1 MINQK
6 ERKEKADLFL
16 KLHHDKEILVLLNSW
31 DPGSSKLIEASGF
44 KAIATTSMG
53 ISASLG
59 YPDCEVIPF
68 DEMVGAISRITSKV
82 KLPVT
87 VDFEGGFGNN
97 TEEILKSAQR
107 IFETGIVGI
116 NIEDSRSLD
125 PQLLDETEFCERISA
140 IRDLSYSL
148 GFHLVI
154 NARTDVFLAASG
166 SPNSRLDEA
175 IRRGN
180 IYKEAGADC
189 IFVPNVWER
198 GKISVLVKEIN
209 APVNILVNPTNGT
222 GLPPH
227 IKELE
232 NMGVSRVSTG
242 SSVMKSTLALAN
254 KIAQEMLLKVTYN
267 ALTDAVTP
275 IEDTLLAYKMATGTD
290 E

>member
-1 MINQK
+1 MNDKNQ
-6 ERKEKADLFL
+6 KEKADYFL
-16 KLHHDKEILVLLNSW
+16 KLHQDKEILVLLNSW
-31 DPGSSKLIEASGF
+31 DPGSSRLIEACGF

-59 YPDCEVIPF
+59 YPDCQVILF
-68 DEMVGAISRITSKV
+68 QEMLEAISRITAKV

-87 VDFEGGFGNN
+87 VDIEGGFGKT
-97 TEEILKSAQR
+97 TEQILDSIR
-107 IFETGIVGI
+107 NIIETGVVGI
-116 NIEDSRSLD
+116 NIEDNLSLN
-125 PQLLDETEFCERISA
+125 PQLVDEKEFCERISA

-154 NARTDVFLAASG
+154 NARTDVFLTASG
-166 SPNSRLDEA
+166 SPNSRLSEA

-198 GKISVLVKEIN
+198 DKITFLVKEIN

-222 GLPPH
+222 GLPPA

-254 KIAQEMLLKVTYN
+254 KIALEMLLNGTYDT
-267 ALTDAVTP
+267 LTDAVTP
-275 IEDTLLAYKMATGTD
+275 LPDTLLAYKMATGTV